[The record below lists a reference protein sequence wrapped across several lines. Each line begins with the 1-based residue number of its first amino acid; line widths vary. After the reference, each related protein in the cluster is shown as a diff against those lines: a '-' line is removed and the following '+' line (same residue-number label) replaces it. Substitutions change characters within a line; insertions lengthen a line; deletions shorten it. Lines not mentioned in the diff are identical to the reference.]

1 MTQQESPFSQ
11 SPGQDY
17 FPELRD
23 NTASELTFEPGPNH
37 ETRLAELRAAIEQ
50 RRNPYLEAG
59 RVLLRSLAEIPNELS
74 PEGVRGLHALLTQE
88 LKTFTHLC
96 EQAALRR
103 DHMLAVRYALC
114 TALDEA
120 VNKKAW
126 AGGEGESTGMWSTQ
140 ALLNQ
145 FHGESQG
152 GKTVFLLI
160 GRLANSPAEH
170 MPVLE
175 VMHHLLSLGF
185 MGHYS
190 VEPDGHR
197 TVETIRHRLYTMVAA
212 SRDPV
217 ARELSPHWQG
227 VGAGKFKMLRSI
239 PVWVSASVLGLVLFA
254 QYAWFKYDLLTDASE
269 VQKNIQALAKI
280 KPPATLKPQGVNL
293 TQLLQAEIAQG
304 SVQVD
309 ENAQG
314 ARVIFKGDGMF
325 TPALD
330 KLSQPTALLLNKV
343 GEALAQVG
351 GQVRVI
357 GHTDD
362 LPVSGTDFAN
372 NQELSEKRAHSVAQV
387 LMAKGVVTTRL
398 QVMGMGDKQPV
409 ASNTSPQGRALNR
422 RVEIEVL
429 PQDGAAPAKTPSAP
443 EAPSTVNTPAPA
455 PARSK

>member
-1 MTQQESPFSQ
+1 MTTQQESPFSQ
-11 SPGQDY
+11 SPGADY

-23 NTASELTFEPGPNH
+23 NTTAELTFEPGPNH
-37 ETRLAELRAAIEQ
+37 EKRLAELRAAMEQ

-280 KPPATLKPQGVNL
+280 KPPENLKPQGVNL
-293 TQLLQAEIAQG
+293 TQLLQGEISQG

-314 ARVIFKGDGMF
+314 ARVVFKGDGMF

-330 KLSQPTALLLNKV
+330 KLSPPSTLLLNKV

-357 GHTDD
+357 GHTDNVAISRD
-362 LPVSGTDFAN
+362 GFAN
-372 NQELSEKRAHSVAQV
+372 NQVLSEKRAQSVAQV
-387 LMAKGVVTTRL
+387 LMAKGVDSTRL
-398 QVMGMGDKQPV
+398 QVAGMGDKQPV
-409 ASNTSPQGRALNR
+409 ASNDSPQGRALNR

-429 PQDGAAPAKTPSAP
+429 PQDAAAPA
-443 EAPSTVNTPAPA
+443 
-455 PARSK
+455 RRQ

>member
-1 MTQQESPFSQ
+1 MTTQKESPFGQ
-11 SPGQDY
+11 SSGADA
-17 FPELRD
+17 FPEVRD
-23 NTASELTFEPGPNH
+23 NTAAELTFEAGPNH
-37 ETRLAELRAAIEQ
+37 ETRLAELLAAIEQ
-50 RRNPYLEAG
+50 HRNPYLEAG

-74 PEGVRGLHALLTQE
+74 PDGVRGLHALLTQE
-88 LKTFTHLC
+88 LRTFTHLC

-126 AGGEGESTGMWSTQ
+126 AGGEGASTGMWSTQ

-160 GRLANSPAEH
+160 GRLANSPTEH

-190 VEPDGHR
+190 VEADGHR

-217 ARELSPHWQG
+217 ERELSPHWQG

-254 QYAWFKYDLLTDASE
+254 QYAWFKYDLLTQASE

-280 KPPATLKPQGVNL
+280 KPPETLKPQGVNL
-293 TQLLQAEIAQG
+293 TQLLQAEILQG

-314 ARVIFKGDGMF
+314 ARVVFKGDGMF
-325 TPALD
+325 TQGLV
-330 KLSQPTALLLNKV
+330 KLSQPTTQLLNKV
-343 GEALAQVG
+343 GEALVQVG

-362 LPVSGTDFAN
+362 QPITRAGFAN
-372 NQELSEKRAHSVAQV
+372 NQVLSEKRAQSVAQV
-387 LMAKGVVTTRL
+387 LIAKGVDTARL
-398 QVMGMGDKQPV
+398 QVVGMGDKQPV

-429 PQDGAAPAKTPSAP
+429 LQDAAAPASGK
-443 EAPSTVNTPAPA
+443 
-455 PARSK
+455 

>member
-1 MTQQESPFSQ
+1 
-11 SPGQDY
+11 
-17 FPELRD
+17 
-23 NTASELTFEPGPNH
+23 
-37 ETRLAELRAAIEQ
+37 
-50 RRNPYLEAG
+50 
-59 RVLLRSLAEIPNELS
+59 
-74 PEGVRGLHALLTQE
+74 
-88 LKTFTHLC
+88 
-96 EQAALRR
+96 
-103 DHMLAVRYALC
+103 
-114 TALDEA
+114 
-120 VNKKAW
+120 
-126 AGGEGESTGMWSTQ
+126 
-140 ALLNQ
+140 
-145 FHGESQG
+145 
-152 GKTVFLLI
+152 
-160 GRLANSPAEH
+160 
-170 MPVLE
+170 
-175 VMHHLLSLGF
+175 
-185 MGHYS
+185 
-190 VEPDGHR
+190 
-197 TVETIRHRLYTMVAA
+197 VETIRHRLYTMVAA

-293 TQLLQAEIAQG
+293 TQLLQGEIAQG

-330 KLSQPTALLLNKV
+330 KLSQPTTLLLNKV

-362 LPVSGTDFAN
+362 LPVSGTGFAD
-372 NQELSEKRAHSVAQV
+372 NQDLSEKRAHSVAQV

-409 ASNTSPQGRALNR
+409 ATNTSPQGRALNR

-429 PQDGAAPAKTPSAP
+429 PQDGAAPAKTAGAS
-443 EAPSTVNTPAPA
+443 EAPSPSSPPAPG